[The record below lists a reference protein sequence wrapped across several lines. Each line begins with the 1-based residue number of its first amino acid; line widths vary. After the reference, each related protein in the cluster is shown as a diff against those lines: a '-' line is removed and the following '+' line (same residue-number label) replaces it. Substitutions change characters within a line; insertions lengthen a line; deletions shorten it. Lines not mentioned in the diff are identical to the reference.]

1 VPTYSIKAPDG
12 KTYEIDGPEGATT
25 EQVKAEVIRQHP
37 HLSGAPPAPAKDK
50 SYLQRLG
57 ESSLAETE
65 AFLDPNFQTVAR
77 TGLTDMPVAVGE
89 MTGLVSPQ
97 ALQQREADYR
107 TAAKQVGPMAD
118 FGRGLYGAVGTA
130 PLAFIPGAPAGMNF
144 LGRVGVGAA
153 TGAGVGAIAQPTSGQ
168 GNFLDRAAEK
178 GQQILLGTVLGSG
191 TGLLNEGASWLANKL
206 SARTRA
212 QALANQTI
220 PPNQLAAVT
229 AANTAQPDVLASQ
242 AAAAQGLDLPAYQAL
257 LRMAESVDP
266 AATARATRL
275 TNQAAHLAELQRI
288 AGGATATEN
297 VAAQNA
303 AMGTLRG
310 TTAQQREAAL
320 TGAMSPKTI
329 AVPQTY
335 GPLGEP
341 RAMPT
346 TAIREGVDVTPLTA
360 AVHDIRKTPGIRAS
374 DVANAALS
382 QLDTKLRDLAK
393 LGDGYINPEDLYT
406 VRKQIGN
413 YIKKAAKENQDWDKK
428 LTGGLQNSLQDEF
441 DAAIEK
447 AGGAGWKDYLATY
460 SAGMQGIDRQALAAR
475 AMDLYKKS
483 PQRFVAL
490 IQGESPAEVEKIF
503 GPGTYDIV
511 KALPTDLP
519 ALQKIASEVQAG
531 LSAREQA
538 KEGAKALT
546 GILARNAPNSLIPQ
560 TFNPAITVGRTVLK
574 GLEGK
579 VNAKTIAT
587 LTKAAQSGASM
598 NDLLLMAPASERS
611 TIIAVLRQTPAWAQM
626 GETYFRNNL
635 IAQPQQGAQQ

>member
-1 VPTYSIKAPDG
+1 MANVFDQFDSPASAAVNPFDQFDTPTPKVKLTAKEALAQGYLSQGKAY
-12 KTYEIDGPEGATT
+12 T
-25 EQVKAEVIRQHP
+25 
-37 HLSGAPPAPAKDK
+37 
-50 SYLQRLG
+50 
-57 ESSLAETE
+57 
-65 AFLDPNFQTVAR
+65 DPNFQTIAR
-77 TGLTDMPVAVGE
+77 TGLTDIPVAVGE
-89 MTGLVSPQ
+89 ITGLASPEYIR
-97 ALQQREADYR
+97 QREAEYQ
-107 TAAKQVGPMAD
+107 AAAQRAGTGAG
-118 FGRGLYGAVGTA
+118 FGRGMFGSITGA
-130 PLAFIPGAPAGMNF
+130 PLAAIPGAPAGMNF

-153 TGAGVGAIAQPTSGQ
+153 TGAGIGAISQPTSGQ

-178 GQQILLGTVLGSG
+178 GQQILLGAGIGAG
-191 TGLLNEGASWLANKL
+191 TGLLGESASWLANKL

-266 AATARATRL
+266 AATARATRIADRN
-275 TNQAAHLAELQRI
+275 THLAELQRI

-320 TGAMSPKTI
+320 TGAMSPKTV
-329 AVPQTY
+329 ALPSTR

-341 RAMPT
+341 LATPT

-360 AVHDIRKTPGIRAS
+360 AVQDIKTPPGIRAS
-374 DVANAALS
+374 DVVQKTLS
-382 QLDTKLRDLAK
+382 SVDAKLRELAQQ
-393 LGDGYINPEDLYT
+393 GDGFVHPEDLYT
-406 VRKQIGN
+406 VRKELGN
-413 YIKKAAKENQDWDKK
+413 YISVAAKDSANWDKRLAGK
-428 LTGGLQNSLQDEF
+428 LQNSLQDAF

-447 AGGAGWKDYLATY
+447 AGGAGWKDYLTTY

-475 AMDLYKKS
+475 AMELYKKS
-483 PQRFVAL
+483 PQRFVSL

-511 KALPTDLP
+511 KALPTEMP

-531 LSAREQA
+531 LSAKAQA

-546 GILARNAPNSLIPQ
+546 GVLSRNAPSSLIPNAL
-560 TFNPAITVGRTVLK
+560 NPIVTVGNTVLR

-579 VNAKTIAT
+579 ISARTIAT

-626 GETYFRNNL
+626 GEAYSRNSL

>member
-1 VPTYSIKAPDG
+1 
-12 KTYEIDGPEGATT
+12 
-25 EQVKAEVIRQHP
+25 
-37 HLSGAPPAPAKDK
+37 
-50 SYLQRLG
+50 
-57 ESSLAETE
+57 
-65 AFLDPNFQTVAR
+65 
-77 TGLTDMPVAVGE
+77 
-89 MTGLVSPQ
+89 
-97 ALQQREADYR
+97 
-107 TAAKQVGPMAD
+107 
-118 FGRGLYGAVGTA
+118 
-130 PLAFIPGAPAGMNF
+130 

-206 SARTRA
+206 STRTRA

-229 AANTAQPDVLASQ
+229 AANTAQPNALASQ
-242 AAAAQGLDLPAYQAL
+242 AAASQGLDLTTYQAL

-266 AATARATRL
+266 AATARATRIADRN
-275 TNQAAHLAELQRI
+275 THLAELQRI

-297 VAAQNA
+297 VAAQKA

-320 TGAMSPKTI
+320 TGANAPKTI

-341 RAMPT
+341 RTMPT

-360 AVHDIRKTPGIRAS
+360 AVQDIRKTPGIRAS

-406 VRKQIGN
+406 VRKQIGS
-413 YIKKAAKENQDWDKK
+413 YISKAAKDNQDWDKK

-447 AGGAGWKDYLATY
+447 AGGAGWKDYLTAY
-460 SAGMQGIDRQALAAR
+460 SAGMQGINRQELAAR

-483 PQRFVAL
+483 PKRFVAL
-490 IQGESPAEVEKIF
+490 VQGESPVEVEKIF

-511 KALPTDLP
+511 KALPTEMP
-519 ALQKIASEVQAG
+519 ALQKIASEVQTG
-531 LSAREQA
+531 LNAKTQA

-546 GILARNAPNSLIPQ
+546 GVLSRNVPSSLIPNAL
-560 TFNPAITVGRTVLK
+560 NPIVTVGNTVLR

-579 VNAKTIAT
+579 ISARTIAT

-626 GETYFRNNL
+626 GEAYSRNNL

>member
-1 VPTYSIKAPDG
+1 VANVFDQFDSPASAAVNPFDQFDTPTPKVKLTAKEALAQGYLSQGKAY
-12 KTYEIDGPEGATT
+12 T
-25 EQVKAEVIRQHP
+25 
-37 HLSGAPPAPAKDK
+37 
-50 SYLQRLG
+50 
-57 ESSLAETE
+57 
-65 AFLDPNFQTVAR
+65 DPNFQTIAR
-77 TGLTDMPVAVGE
+77 TGLTDIPVAVGE
-89 MTGLVSPQ
+89 ITGLASPEYIR
-97 ALQQREADYR
+97 QREAEYQ
-107 TAAKQVGPMAD
+107 AAAQRAGTGAG
-118 FGRGLYGAVGTA
+118 FGRGMFGSITGA
-130 PLAFIPGAPAGMNF
+130 PLAAIPGAPAGMNF

-153 TGAGVGAIAQPTSGQ
+153 TGAGIGAISQPTSGQ

-178 GQQILLGTVLGSG
+178 GQQILLGAGIGAG
-191 TGLLNEGASWLANKL
+191 TGLLGESASWLANKL

-266 AATARATRL
+266 AATARATRIADRN
-275 TNQAAHLAELQRI
+275 THLAELQRI

-320 TGAMSPKTI
+320 TGAMSPKTV
-329 AVPQTY
+329 ALPSTR

-341 RAMPT
+341 LATPT

-360 AVHDIRKTPGIRAS
+360 AVQDIKTPPGIRAS
-374 DVANAALS
+374 DVVQKTLS
-382 QLDTKLRDLAK
+382 SVDAKLRELAQQ
-393 LGDGYINPEDLYT
+393 GDGFVHPEDLYT
-406 VRKQIGN
+406 VRKELGN
-413 YIKKAAKENQDWDKK
+413 YISVAAKDSANWDKRLAGK
-428 LTGGLQNSLQDEF
+428 LQNSLQDAF

-447 AGGAGWKDYLATY
+447 AGGAGWKDYLTTY

-475 AMDLYKKS
+475 AMELYKKS
-483 PQRFVAL
+483 PQRFVSL

-511 KALPTDLP
+511 KALPTEMP

-531 LSAREQA
+531 LSAKAQA

-546 GILARNAPNSLIPQ
+546 GVLSRNAPSSLIPNAL
-560 TFNPAITVGRTVLK
+560 NPIVTVGNTVLR

-579 VNAKTIAT
+579 ISARTIAT

-626 GETYFRNNL
+626 GEAYSRNSL

>member
-1 VPTYSIKAPDG
+1 MADFGLLLEAEKRGILPPEKQALLAEARKRGLVPDLVAP
-12 KTYEIDGPEGATT
+12 T
-25 EQVKAEVIRQHP
+25 
-37 HLSGAPPAPAKDK
+37 KDK

-89 MTGLVSPQ
+89 MTGMVSPQ
-97 ALQQREADYR
+97 ALQQREADYQ
-107 TAAKQVGPMAD
+107 TAAKQVGPMAN

-130 PLAFIPGAPAGMNF
+130 PLAFLPGAPAGMNF
-144 LGRVGVGAA
+144 LGRTALRTG

-178 GQQILLGTVLGSG
+178 SQQILLGAVIGPG
-191 TGLLNEGASWLANKL
+191 IGLLGESASWLANKL

-212 QALANQTI
+212 QALANQAI

-229 AANTAQPDVLASQ
+229 AANAAQPTVLASQ
-242 AAAAQGLDLPAYQAL
+242 AAAAQGIDLPTYQAL

-266 AATARATRL
+266 AATARATRIADR
-275 TNQAAHLAELQRI
+275 NAHLAELQRI

-320 TGAMSPKTI
+320 TGAMSPKT
-329 AVPQTY
+329 VTLPSTR

-341 RAMPT
+341 LATPT
-346 TAIREGVDVTPLTA
+346 TAIREGVDVAPLTA
-360 AVHDIRKTPGIRAS
+360 AVLDIKTPPGIRAS
-374 DVANAALS
+374 DVVQKTLS
-382 QLDTKLRDLAK
+382 GLDTKLRELAK
-393 LGDGYINPEDLYT
+393 DSGGFIHPEDLYT
-406 VRKQIGN
+406 VRKELGS
-413 YIKKAAKENQDWDKK
+413 YISVAAKDTANWDKRLSGK
-428 LTGGLQNSLQDEF
+428 LQNSLQDAF

-460 SAGMQGIDRQALAAR
+460 SAGMQGINRQELAAR

-483 PQRFVAL
+483 PKRFVAL

-511 KALPTDLP
+511 KALPTDMP
-519 ALQKIASEVQAG
+519 ALQKIAGEVQAG

-546 GILARNAPNSLIPQ
+546 GLLSRNAPSAAIPNAL
-560 TFNPAITVGRTVLK
+560 NPVVTVGNTVLR

-579 VNAKTIAT
+579 ISARTMAV

-611 TIIAVLRQTPAWAQM
+611 TIIAVLRQTPAWVQM
-626 GETYFRNNL
+626 GEAYSRNKL